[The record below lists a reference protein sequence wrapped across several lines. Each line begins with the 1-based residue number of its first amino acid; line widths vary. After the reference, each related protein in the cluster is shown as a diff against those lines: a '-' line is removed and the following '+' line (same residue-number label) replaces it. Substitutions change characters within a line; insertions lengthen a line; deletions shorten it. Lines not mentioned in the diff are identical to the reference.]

1 MHLEFIEKVE
11 DRGIIRSISRYLI
24 KCISYNTQKNKGK
37 ISDFTSRMKIDQ
49 IILDDYNDDIMID
62 KVLKFFISV

>member
-1 MHLEFIEKVE
+1 MHLEFVGKTEN
-11 DRGIIRSISRYLI
+11 RGIIRSISRHLI

-49 IILDDYNDDIMID
+49 TILDDYNDDTMID